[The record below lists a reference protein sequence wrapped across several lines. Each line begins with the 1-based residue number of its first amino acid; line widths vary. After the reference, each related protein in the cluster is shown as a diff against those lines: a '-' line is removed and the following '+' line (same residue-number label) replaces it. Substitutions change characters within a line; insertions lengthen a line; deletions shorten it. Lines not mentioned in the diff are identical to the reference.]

1 KINRKP
7 GGLPVNNEEML
18 MTDKGKL
25 KTQIILLL
33 LCTSMLM
40 ISLNC
45 TIVSVALPS
54 VAQTYHIHA
63 DVTSW
68 IILSYLL
75 VLCSTLIIFGR
86 LADRTSPK
94 WIFVGGTILF
104 GLSAFV
110 SGTVSSL
117 EEIFIAR
124 LFQGLGA
131 AMMISV
137 GGIIIRQVLPET
149 STGRNLGLMTGANAI
164 GYVIGPPLGG
174 FLCGYLTWQWVF
186 LINAPIAA
194 VCALAASVVIPDRKK
209 QAMIKQGFDIT
220 GAAIF
225 FGAVATLVFLI
236 SYADHLFRTPGIFM
250 GILIATTMCWILF
263 IHHEKKTPFPLIDL
277 SLFSFTGFSLA
288 MVVCLLNAQ
297 MDAGSVFVY
306 PFYLEIGKDLTAF
319 SSGMTLL
326 IFAMGMG
333 IIGFLYGRFIT
344 KLCPRI
350 ISILASVLLT
360 GSFTLALISL
370 GTSGL
375 LMIGIAIF
383 VGGASIGLLTTANN
397 HIIINLTP
405 KGHEGVIWGMIMTTS
420 GLGSVTGV
428 AVFSL
433 LLSFFVGDIDTMD
446 DLHVGVLSFSIGG
459 FSVLFIYGIIV
470 SVLLVL
476 VNYLLNERKNG
487 VYDEEIPG
495 TR

>member
-1 KINRKP
+1 MNI
-7 GGLPVNNEEML
+7 EEIL

-25 KTQIILLL
+25 INQIILLL

-54 VAQTYHIHA
+54 VAQTYRIHA

-94 WIFVGGTILF
+94 WIFVGGTALF

-110 SGTVSSL
+110 SGNVSSL
-117 EEIFIAR
+117 EEILVAR
-124 LFQGLGA
+124 LFQGMGA

-137 GGIIIRQVLPET
+137 GGILIRQVLPAA

-174 FLCGYLTWQWVF
+174 FLCGYLTWKWVF

-194 VCALAASVVIPDRKK
+194 VCALAAMIVIPERKK
-209 QAMIKQGFDIT
+209 QGGIKQGFDIK
-220 GAAIF
+220 GATIF
-225 FGAVATLVFLI
+225 FGAVAILVFLV
-236 SYADHLFRTPGIFM
+236 SYADHLSKTPGTFG
-250 GILIATTMCWILF
+250 GILVATIMCWILF
-263 IHHEKKTPFPLIDL
+263 AHHEKKAPFPLIDL

-288 MVVCLLNAQ
+288 MIVCLLNAH
-297 MDAGSVFVY
+297 MDAGSVFLY

-326 IFAMGMG
+326 IFAIGMG
-333 IIGFLYGRFIT
+333 IVGFLYGRFIT
-344 KLCPRI
+344 SLCPWI
-350 ISILASVLLT
+350 ISILASILLI
-360 GSFTLALISL
+360 GSFTLALVSI
-370 GTSGL
+370 GITGL

-383 VGGASIGLLTTANN
+383 VGGVSIGLLTTANN
-397 HIIINLTP
+397 HIIMNLAP
-405 KGHEGVIWGMIMTTS
+405 EGHEGVIWGMIMTTS

-433 LLSFFVGDIDTMD
+433 LLSIFVGDINTMD
-446 DLHVGVLSFSIGG
+446 DLHVEVLSFSIGG
-459 FSVLFIYGIIV
+459 FSVLFMYGIIV
-470 SVLLVL
+470 SILLVL

-487 VYDEEIPG
+487 AYDKEISD